1 LIGPVWIGHQQK
13 CSAHTVEIRHATEFR
28 KSRLKEIRMNFCKAA
43 LVLASMAFASTA
55 QAHVRVLPFES
66 QPGAHQTYT
75 EGTVATTSVELEVPD
90 GVTIMKIADPA
101 ETKKVAGRTVS
112 ITWKVEIPPG
122 QSKDFVFEAVNPA
135 TNQEMSWKAHQ
146 HYADGTSRD
155 WIDLPKTKSPAS
167 ITKIG
172 PASN

>member
-1 LIGPVWIGHQQK
+1 MH
-13 CSAHTVEIRHATEFR
+13 
-28 KSRLKEIRMNFCKAA
+28 FCKAA
-43 LVLASMAFASTA
+43 LVLASMALASTA

-75 EGTVATTSVELEVPD
+75 VKAPTEGAVATTSVELEVPD
-90 GVTIMKIADPA
+90 GVTIVKIADPA

-122 QSKDFVFEAVNPA
+122 QSKDFVFDAVNPA
-135 TNQEMSWKAHQ
+135 TNQEIAWKAHQ

-167 ITKIG
+167 VTKIG

>member
-1 LIGPVWIGHQQK
+1 
-13 CSAHTVEIRHATEFR
+13 
-28 KSRLKEIRMNFCKAA
+28 
-43 LVLASMAFASTA
+43 
-55 QAHVRVLPFES
+55 VRVLPFES

-75 EGTVATTSVELEVPD
+75 VKAPTEGAVATTSVELEVPD
-90 GVTIMKIADPA
+90 GVTIVKIADPA

-122 QSKDFVFEAVNPA
+122 QSKDFVFDAVNPT
-135 TNQEMSWKAHQ
+135 TNQEIAWKAHQ

-167 ITKIG
+167 VTKIG